1 MYFIVQ
7 NIFTFDVLHICTEK
21 KNVKGKIRLY
31 YCLFVTVV
39 EMFK

>member
-21 KNVKGKIRLY
+21 NVKGYI
-31 YCLFVTVV
+31 TVYLLQ
-39 EMFK
+39 

>member
-7 NIFTFDVLHICTEK
+7 NIFTFDVLHICTE